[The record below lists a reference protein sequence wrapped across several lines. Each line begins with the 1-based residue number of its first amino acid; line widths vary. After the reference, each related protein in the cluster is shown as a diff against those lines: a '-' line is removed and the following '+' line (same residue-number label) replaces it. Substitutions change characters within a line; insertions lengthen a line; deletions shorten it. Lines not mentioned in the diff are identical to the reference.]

1 MRRERS
7 SKEQFRVRIPADVL
21 DAARGQSLVLTF
33 GGAKLVKRIGPKAV
47 EIGFSLRTSEPS
59 EVKLR
64 QAEALRQV
72 ETFFAGL
79 RQRRAPVALT
89 LEQCVRLAGDFYR
102 GWTAGGPDSGLRGLE
117 PDALAGAWQRIEQQ
131 LGEALDRGPEQT
143 VQGLRKM
150 AESFLLGRGLAA
162 DEPSLEM
169 FCDEIVKAIRDAAK
183 TNARKAAGDFSESG
197 DLAKRFGEPLSN
209 TLANGR
215 AGGHRNGPLQQAG
228 LSLRGLLQSWRD
240 DPQRKPAPATH
251 AAYTAAVQRFVAF
264 LGHEDARRVTQA
276 DVLEFRRHRLG
287 KVSPKT
293 VRDGDLAGL
302 KSIFSWAVQEG
313 LLPGPNPVA
322 GVKVV
327 LPSREETRAEGRGFS
342 DDEAAAILRLALR
355 STRHSTEKAKT
366 VAAKRWV
373 PWLMAYSGARVG
385 EFAQLR
391 KQDVRQH
398 RSGFWY
404 ARLTPDAGTIK
415 DRKVRDVP
423 LHSHLIEMGF
433 LDFVNAAPEGH
444 LFLDPA
450 PPDKRLTGSLRT
462 DDERGV
468 RGPLQGITNRLREFS
483 RLVVVDPQVPPSHGW
498 RHRVKAVAFSVGVQE
513 RVIDEIQGQSSGTV
527 SRSYGKIT
535 LETKREA
542 VERLPRYDVAG

>member
-21 DAARGQSLVLTF
+21 EAARGQSLVLTF
-33 GGAKLVKRIGPKAV
+33 AGAKVIKGIGPRAV
-47 EIGFSLRTSEPS
+47 EIGCSLRTSDPS

-64 QAEALRQV
+64 QTEVLRQV

-79 RQRRAPVALT
+79 RQKQAPVALT

-102 GWTAGGPDSGLRGLE
+102 GWTAGGPDAGLRGLE
-117 PDALAGAWQRIEQQ
+117 PDALAGTWQHIEQQ
-131 LGEALDRGPEQT
+131 LGEALERGPEQSIR
-143 VQGLRKM
+143 GLRRL
-150 AESFLLGRGLAA
+150 AETFLLGRGLAA
-162 DEPSLEM
+162 DEPSLEL

-183 TNARKAAGDFSESG
+183 TNARKAAGDFSAG
-197 DLAKRFGEPLSN
+197 DPNATRFGEPWSN
-209 TLANGR
+209 TVAKSR
-215 AGGHRNGPLQQAG
+215 ASGHRDGPQRQAG
-228 LSLRGLLQSWRD
+228 LSLRGLLQLWRE

-251 AAYTAAVQRFVAF
+251 AAYSAAVQRFVAF
-264 LGHEDARRVTQA
+264 LGHDDARRVTQA
-276 DVLEFRRHRLG
+276 DVLEFRRKRLG
-287 KVSPKT
+287 QVSPKS

-313 LLPGPNPVA
+313 LLPGPNPVM
-322 GVKVV
+322 GVKVL
-327 LPSREETRAEGRGFS
+327 LPSREVTRAEGRGFS
-342 DDEAAAILRLALR
+342 DDEAVAILRLALR
-355 STRHSTEKAKT
+355 HKKGVIEKAKT
-366 VAAKRWV
+366 AAAKRWM

-391 KQDVRQH
+391 KQDVQQH

-404 ARLTPDAGTIK
+404 ARLTPDAGTMK

-433 LDFVNAAPEGH
+433 IEFVNTAAEGH
-444 LFLDPA
+444 LFLDIA
-450 PPDKRLTGSLRT
+450 PPGKRLTGSLRT
-462 DDERGV
+462 NDERGV
-468 RGPLQGITNRLREFS
+468 RGPLQGIKNRLAEFA
-483 RLVVVDPQVPPSHGW
+483 RLVVSDPQVSPNHGW
-498 RHRVKAVAFSVGVQE
+498 RHRVKAVAFAVGVQE

-527 SRSYGKIT
+527 SRSYGKIA

-542 VERLPRYDVAG
+542 VERLPRYEVAR